1 MKKATLLTLLVLLIP
16 FSLFAPDYESEVKEN
31 YVIESNEKESQP
43 TNPYQKMIYAIGMVE
58 CSLDT
63 LAYNPDEDAVGYFQI
78 RPIRLQDYNKRTG
91 SNYTLQEM
99 YDYYKA
105 EKVFLYYAELLKDPD
120 LIIRKWNGS
129 GPMTYEYLK
138 KVKKYML

>member
-16 FSLFAPDYESEVKEN
+16 FSLFAPNYESEVKEN

>member
-1 MKKATLLTLLVLLIP
+1 MLLIP
-16 FSLFAPDYESEVKEN
+16 RLFAPLTEVERTYEEVK
-31 YVIESNEKESQP
+31 P
-43 TNPYQKMIYAIGMVE
+43 PHPYQEMIYAIGMVE
-58 CSLDT
+58 CGLDT

-78 RPIRLQDYNKRTG
+78 RPIRLRDYIRRTG
-91 SNYTLQEM
+91 SDYVLEDM

-105 EKVFLYYAELLKDPD
+105 EEVFLYYAEMIKETD

-138 KVKKYML
+138 KVKKHMQ

>member
-1 MKKATLLTLLVLLIP
+1 MRKTILMLFMTILLIP
-16 FSLFAPDYESEVKEN
+16 RLFAPLTEIERTYEEV
-31 YVIESNEKESQP
+31 QP
-43 TNPYQKMIYAIGMVE
+43 PHPYKAMIYAIGMVE

-63 LAYNPDEDAVGYFQI
+63 LAYNPAENAVGYFQI
-78 RPIRLQDYNKRTG
+78 RPIRLNDYIRRTG
-91 SNYTLQEM
+91 SDYVLEDM

-105 EKVFLYYAELLKDPD
+105 EEVFLYYAEMLKETD

-138 KVKKYML
+138 KVKKYMI